1 MNEPFLKASLAL
13 VLSAASVSAF
23 AADDAVPA
31 ASSDQVLASF
41 DRLFSH
47 TPTPTAFDV
56 TAATKPEADPL
67 ISGVNTVLW
76 EVPSYHVPTR
86 YAALTVPDKQR

>member
-1 MNEPFLKASLAL
+1 MNNPFLKISRAL
-13 VLSAASVSAF
+13 VLSAVAVSAF
-23 AADDAVPA
+23 AADDAVPT

-47 TPTPTAFDV
+47 APTPTAFDV
-56 TAATKPEADPL
+56 AAATKAEADPL

-86 YAALTVPDKQR
+86 YASLSPQPEK